1 MKPPPIKL
9 STDRLLLRA
18 ARTEDAPP
26 LFQEYTSDI
35 RASRFLPRGPHTSQS
50 TTEAVISKWGESNW
64 SNSSRF
70 AWTIIERSSD
80 RPIGLFLLFI
90 EGDDQAEIHFGMC
103 PAAWA
108 HGYATEAGMAVMEW
122 ISKQSHLS
130 EVYTTCA
137 ASHHTSCRVLEKIGL
152 RRSRLIPGALLMKA
166 TGEKIDGCQYIWRR
180 SISQ

>member
-1 MKPPPIKL
+1 
-9 STDRLLLRA
+9 
-18 ARTEDAPP
+18 
-26 LFQEYTSDI
+26 
-35 RASRFLPRGPHTSQS
+35 
-50 TTEAVISKWGESNW
+50 
-64 SNSSRF
+64 
-70 AWTIIERSSD
+70 
-80 RPIGLFLLFI
+80 
-90 EGDDQAEIHFGMC
+90 MC